1 MLVHQSSPSP
11 SLMVMLV
18 CAQSATL
25 MLEDPEGTSAMCAEA
40 CERACNWVMALCLN
54 APNIVLAA
62 AVRPAPACLPLA
74 QLLQGLLV
82 DIVFGTCVM
91 CFAECRISTYRQAR
105 SGFHRRSSGRA
116 LSQNCSSLHNR
127 WE

>member
-18 CAQSATL
+18 CVQSATL

-40 CERACNWVMALCLN
+40 RERACNWVMALCLN

-62 AVRPAPACLPLA
+62 AVRPAPACLPA
-74 QLLQGLLV
+74 CAAVAG
-82 DIVFGTCVM
+82 
-91 CFAECRISTYRQAR
+91 
-105 SGFHRRSSGRA
+105 SS
-116 LSQNCSSLHNR
+116 C
-127 WE
+127 